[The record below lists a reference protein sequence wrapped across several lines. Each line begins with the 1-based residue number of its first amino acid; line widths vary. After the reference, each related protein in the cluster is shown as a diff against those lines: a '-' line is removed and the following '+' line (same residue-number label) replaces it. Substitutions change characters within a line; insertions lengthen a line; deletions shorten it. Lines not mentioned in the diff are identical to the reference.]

1 MVFDKP
7 MDTSDI
13 ILRVWDAKRNSI
25 DIEFEDVIKVIESP
39 ASEIILKPELEIDPE
54 PTLEIDPEPTLEID
68 PEPIFSWERFNEW
81 AGYSESNLT
90 DEEFLKHLE
99 IDGNNIPSWIKQNN
113 AKWVK
118 QGLISQDELVIALE
132 NLENRG
138 II

>member
-7 MDTSDI
+7 MDTSDV
-13 ILRVWDAKRNSI
+13 ILRVWDTKRNSI
-25 DIEFEDVIKVIESP
+25 DIEFENVIKVIESP
-39 ASEIILKPELEIDPE
+39 KSEIILKPEFEIEPESILEIDPE
-54 PTLEIDPEPTLEID
+54 S
-68 PEPIFSWERFNEW
+68 IFSWERFDEW

>member
-7 MDTSDI
+7 MDTSDV

-25 DIEFEDVIKVIESP
+25 DIEFENVIKVIESP
-39 ASEIILKPELEIDPE
+39 ASEIIVTPELEIDPE
-54 PTLEIDPEPTLEID
+54 PILEIDPEPV
-68 PEPIFSWERFNEW
+68 FSWERFNEW
-81 AGYSESNLT
+81 AGYSGSNLT